1 MKEGGLMMENKCV
14 LGACKL
20 AAFLYSLCTNILAP
34 LLVSISR
41 EFGIGLQKSGGM
53 FLAFFAGNVAAC
65 IVSGRLVGRF
75 GKVRIF
81 YSSLICMT
89 VLCGMIGAPRRSGS
103 FAPRCSCWI
112 CDPDHAGD
120 CSFHTG

>member
-53 FLAFFAGNVAAC
+53 FLAFCRQCCSLHRQRPAGGTIWKSQN
-65 IVSGRLVGRF
+65 IL
-75 GKVRIF
+75 
-81 YSSLICMT
+81 
-89 VLCGMIGAPRRSGS
+89 
-103 FAPRCSCWI
+103 
-112 CDPDHAGD
+112 
-120 CSFHTG
+120 